1 MLQGKKILLGITGS
15 IAAYKTAPLV
25 RLLKKEGV
33 DVQVVMSESAC
44 DFITPLTLATL
55 SQRTVVTT
63 GFEVANG
70 EWHSHIEMGCW
81 ADVMLI
87 APVTANTLGKMANGL
102 ADNILV
108 ATYMACKCP
117 VFFAPAMDL
126 DMFHHP
132 STQGNIKKLL
142 SYGNH
147 LIAPREGEL
156 ASGLIGAGRMEE
168 PENIVE
174 ALRCWFKQS
183 KDFLGKKILVSA
195 GPTYEAIDPVRF
207 IGNHS
212 SGKMGFSIAEAFARR
227 GAEVTLVT
235 GPVSQS
241 CSGNIYRKDV
251 ISSEQMFQACMDSF
265 KEADIV
271 VMAAAVADYMPAYVS
286 PVKIKKSSAALSITL
301 KPTSDI
307 LKEMGKQKR
316 FGQKLIGFALE
327 TDNEKENAH
336 AKLIS
341 KNCDLIVLNSLN
353 DEGAGF
359 GHSTNKI
366 TIISREGDEYT
377 FDTKPKEAVAEDIVD
392 AIAQLNRKD
401 LSII

>member
-15 IAAYKTAPLV
+15 IAAYKTAPLI

-70 EWHSHIEMGCW
+70 EWHSHIEMGYW

-126 DMFHHP
+126 DMFHHQ
-132 STQGNIKKLL
+132 STQDNIKKLL
-142 SYGNH
+142 SYGDH
-147 LIAPREGEL
+147 LIAPRDGEL
-156 ASGLIGAGRMEE
+156 ASGLVGAGRMEE

-174 ALRCWFKQS
+174 TLKTWFKQS
-183 KDFLGKKILVSA
+183 KDFSGKKVLISA

-207 IGNHS
+207 IGNYS
-212 SGKMGFSIAEAFARR
+212 SGKMGFAIAEAFARR
-227 GAEVTLVT
+227 GADVTLVA
-235 GPVSQS
+235 GPVSLS
-241 CSGNIYRKDV
+241 CSSDIHRKDV
-251 ISSEQMFQACMDSF
+251 TSAKQMFQNCMEVF
-265 KEADIV
+265 QEADIV
-271 VMAAAVADYMPAYVS
+271 IMAAAVADFTPAHVS
-286 PVKIKKSSAALSITL
+286 PVKIKKSLATL
-301 KPTSDI
+301 VVELEPTFDI
-307 LKEMGKQKR
+307 LKEMGKQKKE
-316 FGQKLIGFALE
+316 GQKLIGFALE

-336 AKLIS
+336 AKLLS

-353 DEGAGF
+353 DKGAGF
-359 GHSTNKI
+359 GHSTNKV
-366 TIISREGDEYT
+366 TIISLDGDEYA
-377 FDTKPKEAVAEDIVD
+377 FDLKSKEAVAEDIVN
-392 AIAQLNRKD
+392 AIAQLSRKD

>member
-15 IAAYKTAPLV
+15 IAAYKTAPLI

-70 EWHSHIEMGCW
+70 EWHSHIEMGYW

-126 DMFHHP
+126 DMFNHP
-132 STQGNIKKLL
+132 GTQGNIKKLL

-174 ALRCWFKQS
+174 ALRSWFGQS
-183 KDFLGKKILVSA
+183 KDFSGKKVLVSA
-195 GPTYEAIDPVRF
+195 GPTFEAIDPVRF
-207 IGNHS
+207 IGNYS
-212 SGKMGFSIAEAFARR
+212 SGKMGFSIAEAFLRR
-227 GAEVTLVT
+227 GAEVTLVA

-241 CSGNIYRKDV
+241 CSSDICRRDV
-251 ISSEQMFQACMDSF
+251 TSAEQMFNNCMEVFPSV
-265 KEADIV
+265 DIV
-271 VMAAAVADYMPAYVS
+271 VMAAAVADFTPARVS
-286 PVKIKKSSAALSITL
+286 PIKIKKSSATLAIEL
-301 KPTSDI
+301 KPTIDI
-307 LKEMGKQKR
+307 LKEMGQQKKA
-316 FGQKLIGFALE
+316 GQKLIGFALE

-336 AKLIS
+336 AKLLS

-359 GHSTNKI
+359 GHATNKV
-366 TIISREGDEYT
+366 TIISSNGGEYA
-377 FDTKPKEAVAEDIVD
+377 FDKKTKEAVAEDIVD
-392 AIAQLNRKD
+392 AIAQLNH
-401 LSII
+401 

>member
-1 MLQGKKILLGITGS
+1 
-15 IAAYKTAPLV
+15 
-25 RLLKKEGV
+25 
-33 DVQVVMSESAC
+33 MSESAC

-70 EWHSHIEMGCW
+70 EWHSHIEMGNW

-126 DMFHHP
+126 DMFHHQ
-132 STQGNIKKLL
+132 STQGNINRLL
-142 SYGNH
+142 SFGDH

-156 ASGLIGAGRMEE
+156 ASGLVGAGRMEE

-174 ALRCWFKQS
+174 ALRSWFIQS
-183 KDFLGKKILVSA
+183 KDFAGKKVLVSA

-207 IGNHS
+207 IGNYS

-227 GAEVTLVT
+227 GADVTLVA

-241 CSGNIYRKDV
+241 CSSDIHRKDV
-251 ISSEQMFQACMDSF
+251 TSAEQMFQNCMEAF
-265 KEADIV
+265 QEADIV
-271 VMAAAVADYMPAYVS
+271 VMAAAVADFTPARVS
-286 PVKIKKSSAALSITL
+286 PVKIKKSSATL
-301 KPTSDI
+301 VIELEPTLDV
-307 LKEMGKQKR
+307 LKEMGKLKR
-316 FGQKLIGFALE
+316 EGQKLIGFALE

-336 AKLIS
+336 AKLLS
-341 KNCDLIVLNSLN
+341 KNCDLIVLNSLK
-353 DEGAGF
+353 DKGAGF

-366 TIISREGDEYT
+366 TIISLDGDDYA
-377 FDTKPKEAVAEDIVD
+377 FDLKSKEAVAEDIVD
-392 AIAQLNRKD
+392 AIAQLSRKD